1 MNNSAITE
9 ETKDAFMNNSAIAE
23 ETWDEMEKR
32 LFTPEERAICNSRVA
47 LMLEVHDAIRNG
59 IGKKK
64 LAKLSGVKKS
74 VIARME
80 TDDIDPKLGTVL
92 NVLAA
97 LGKTLAIV
105 PIDEVLKE
113 DDSQQATVNS
123 SLQ

>member
-1 MNNSAITE
+1 MNNT
-9 ETKDAFMNNSAIAE
+9 MNNSAIAE

-47 LMLEVHDAIRNG
+47 IMLEVHDAIRNG
-59 IGKKK
+59 MGKKK
-64 LAKLSGVKKS
+64 LAELSGAKKS

-105 PIDEVLKE
+105 PIEEALKE
-113 DDSQQATVNS
+113 EAMEAEGHSGQMQG
-123 SLQ
+123 